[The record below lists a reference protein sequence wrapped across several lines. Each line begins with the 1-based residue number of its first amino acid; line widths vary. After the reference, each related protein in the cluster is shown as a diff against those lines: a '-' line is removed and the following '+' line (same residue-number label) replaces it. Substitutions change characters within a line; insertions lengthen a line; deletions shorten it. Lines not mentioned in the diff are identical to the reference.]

1 MNRKPAMVPATVS
14 LQQLVDVY
22 VLPADLRFALM

>member
-1 MNRKPAMVPATVS
+1 MNRNSAMVPASIS

-22 VLPADLRFALM
+22 FLPAGLRFALV